1 METAE
6 KIELPA
12 SEKGEKGPPAFSP
25 TEPELGT
32 SRAIYLDPLGKELFP
47 TPTVDPLDPLNWPTW
62 RKYICI
68 TIVMYMYFLFTYS
81 LLCLPSDLR
90 YITTTTVPSFIL
102 LQDQFQA
109 TYTEINWTLAIPAL
123 GLATGPLFWS
133 SFADI
138 YGRRLIMILGSLFS
152 LIATGCTSLRNISYG
167 GYMAARFFQGFAVA
181 PAATVGL
188 SIINDLSWEHE
199 RGFRVGLWV
208 LAIDLGAVFGPL
220 CKFFRPFFL

>member
-1 METAE
+1 METSE
-6 KIELPA
+6 KLELPA
-12 SEKGEKGPPAFSP
+12 AEKGEKGLPAFSP
-25 TEPELGT
+25 AEPELGT

-47 TPTVDPLDPLNWPTW
+47 TPTIDPLDPLNWPKW

-68 TIVMYMYFLFTYS
+68 AIVMYMYFLFTY
-81 LLCLPSDLR
+81 LVPLLPSDLR

-109 TYTEINWTLAIPAL
+109 TYTQINWTLAIPAL

-138 YGRRLIMILGSLFS
+138 YGRRLIMILGSSFA
-152 LIATGCTSLRNISYG
+152 LIASGCTGLKNISYG
-167 GYMAARFFQGFAVA
+167 GSMAARFFQGFAVS

-220 CKFFRPFFL
+220 CNFLFRSVV